1 MKLKKFKMKKK
12 ALNIIAVT
20 AIVGALAAGGTMAY
34 LTDHAETTN
43 EFTVGKVDIDLT
55 EPNWKPEENKKIE
68 PSQVITKDPQITN
81 NGIND
86 AFVYLEVSIPIEN
99 VTTAN
104 ADGTRIEAKE
114 TELFSFAAKSEW
126 TQIDKRKVGKNQI
139 YTYSYNKILKKGE
152 TTTALF
158 DTVTFANVIEGQL
171 DTQNLQIPVRAYA
184 IQTVNTGDNGGSIVE
199 QAKNAYKKYVNQNIN
214 QDGAATGQTTYTSDP
229 GNKEEPGTGER
240 PTDPGHK
247 EEPSAGD
254 ESTDFENKEE
264 SEIDKNIQQQTPEN
278 K

>member
-1 MKLKKFKMKKK
+1 MNFKKLKMKKK
-12 ALNIIAVT
+12 TLNIIAAT

-34 LTDHAETTN
+34 LTDYAETTN

-55 EPNWKPEENKKIE
+55 EPNWRPDENKKIE

-86 AFVYLEVSIPIEN
+86 AFVYLEVSIPVEN

-114 TELFSFAAKSEW
+114 TELFSFAAKNDW
-126 TQIDKRKVGKNQI
+126 TRIDKRKVGKSQV

-152 TTTALF
+152 TTTPLF

-171 DTQNLQIPVRAYA
+171 DTQTLQIPVRAYA
-184 IQTVNTGDNGGSIVE
+184 IQTVNTGNNGGSIIE

-229 GNKEEPGTGER
+229 AHEEEPGAGDKLTV
-240 PTDPGHK
+240 PGHK
-247 EEPSAGD
+247 EEPGAGNEPSD
-254 ESTDFENKEE
+254 SENKEE
-264 SEIDKNIQQQTPEN
+264 SEVNKNTQQQTPEN

>member
-1 MKLKKFKMKKK
+1 MKLKKIKMKKK
-12 ALNIIAVT
+12 TLNIIAVT

-81 NGIND
+81 NGVND
-86 AFVYLEVSIPIEN
+86 AFVYLEVSIPVEN

-114 TELFSFAAKSEW
+114 TELFSFAAKNDW
-126 TQIDKRKVGKNQI
+126 TRIDKRKAGKSQV

-152 TTTALF
+152 TTTPLF

-171 DTQNLQIPVRAYA
+171 DTQTLQIPVRAYA
-184 IQTVNTGDNGGSIVE
+184 IQTVNTGNNGGSVIE

-214 QDGAATGQTTYTSDP
+214 QPGAATGQTTITSDP
-229 GNKEEPGTGER
+229 GNKEEPGAGDVL
-240 PTDPGHK
+240 TDPGTEEEPGVGDELTVPGNK
-247 EEPSAGD
+247 EESGAGD
-254 ESTDFENKEE
+254 ESQKQG
-264 SEIDKNIQQQTPEN
+264 K
-278 K
+278 

>member
-1 MKLKKFKMKKK
+1 MNLKKFKMKKK
-12 ALNIIAVT
+12 TLNIIAAT

-55 EPNWKPEENKKIE
+55 EPNWRPDENKKIE
-68 PSQVITKDPQITN
+68 PSQVITKDPKITN

-86 AFVYLEVSIPIEN
+86 AFVYLEVSIPVAN

-114 TELFSFAAKSEW
+114 TELFSFAAKNDW
-126 TQIDKRKVGKNQI
+126 TRIDKRKVGKSQV

-152 TTTALF
+152 TTTLF